1 MFLSRN
7 REAEKNRG
15 LIGNLWTADQRRDIS
30 GPRSYKLSN
39 SHFQT
44 VLYPTMWTFVKNTSN
59 HTWDW
64 MLASLKKKNPSHRS
78 NQRSVQ
84 TGYFLFVFTSWCDIY
99 SKRSL
104 NKVCYEIKQC
114 KELFTEEHSKQKAKK
129 TNNSCYVT
137 WVNVFRYSVSFT
149 ILAQQRWP
157 RQTVWLFSCFTVPL
171 VWQLFYMLG

>member
-64 MLASLKKKNPSHRS
+64 MLASLKKKK
-78 NQRSVQ
+78 SVPQ
-84 TGYFLFVFTSWCDIY
+84 IKSEISSDWVFVFFFYFLVWHF

-129 TNNSCYVT
+129 KNNSCYVT
-137 WVNVFRYSVSFT
+137 WVNVFRDSVSFT